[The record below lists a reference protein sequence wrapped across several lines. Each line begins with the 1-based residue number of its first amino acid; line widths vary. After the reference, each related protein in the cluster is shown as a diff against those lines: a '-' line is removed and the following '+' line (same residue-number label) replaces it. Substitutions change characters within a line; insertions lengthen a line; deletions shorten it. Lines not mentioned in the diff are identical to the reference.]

1 MAKTYFSQYIDDIN
15 RIIKESIN
23 KHDMASIALENA
35 RKRNEK
41 ARADSDYSFDKKIVE
56 AARFREAEAEYRE
69 SMKSLQDETDTAF
82 QTLRQSLVKHIAEYT
97 AADPGKVDQSA
108 VMLLNSGSMRDTDLV
123 ALANKYWNNPT
134 MLKLVA
140 GEAEKN
146 LTNSKTARSLAMKIT
161 EYISPDTRL
170 RVFDDTV
177 SIAKRTI
184 QNNEHAASTFQ
195 RLWDEQFYSSAK
207 HNMATLDSFNM
218 EVM

>member
-15 RIIKESIN
+15 KIIKAAIN
-23 KHDMASIALENA
+23 KHDMASIALADARQRNA
-35 RKRNEK
+35 NAQANPE
-41 ARADSDYSFDKKIVE
+41 YSRDKKIVE
-56 AARFREAEAEYRE
+56 AAAFREAEAEYR
-69 SMKSLQDETDTAF
+69 KSIEAIQNEADAAF
-82 QTLRQSLVKHIAEYT
+82 KALRMSLAKHIAEYI

-140 GEAEKN
+140 GAAEKN
-146 LTNSKTARSLAMKIT
+146 LTDSKIARHLAVKIA
-161 EYISPDTRL
+161 EYVSPDARL
-170 RVFDDTV
+170 RAYDDTV

-184 QNNEHAASTFQ
+184 QESETTAATFQ
-195 RLWDEQFYSSAK
+195 RMWDEELYGSAK
-207 HNMATLDSFNM
+207 NNMASLDSFSV